1 MGIAELQA
9 YAYLIGTVIAV
20 IVLYSYVVYLYKSEK
35 SGEKDYEKYG
45 KLALDDNIDSKPLV
59 ENESRTKHEKKEK

>member
-1 MGIAELQA
+1 MNIAEIQA
-9 YAYLIGTVIAV
+9 YMYLIGTVIAV
-20 IVLYSYVVYLYKSEK
+20 VVLYSYIVYLYKSEK

>member
-9 YAYLIGTVIAV
+9 YLYLIGTVIAV

-45 KLALDDNIDSKPLV
+45 KLALDDSIDSKPL
-59 ENESRTKHEKKEK
+59 EKNRSRTKYEKKEK

>member
-9 YAYLIGTVIAV
+9 YAYLIGTVIASV
-20 IVLYSYVVYLYKSEK
+20 VLYGYIVYLYKSEK

>member
-1 MGIAELQA
+1 MNIAEIQA
-9 YAYLIGTVIAV
+9 YLYLIGTVIAV
-20 IVLYSYVVYLYKSEK
+20 AVLYSYIMYLYKSEK

-59 ENESRTKHEKKEK
+59 AHDPKAKHEKKEK

>member
-9 YAYLIGTVIAV
+9 YMYLIGTVIAV

-45 KLALDDNIDSKPLV
+45 QLALDDNIDSKPLV

>member
-20 IVLYSYVVYLYKSEK
+20 VVLYGYIVYLYKSEK

-45 KLALDDNIDSKPLV
+45 KLALDDSIDSKPLV

>member
-1 MGIAELQA
+1 MAIAELQA

-20 IVLYSYVVYLYKSEK
+20 IVLYGYIVYLYKSEK

-45 KLALDDNIDSKPLV
+45 QLALDDNIDSKPLV
-59 ENESRTKHEKKEK
+59 ENKSRTKYEKKEK

>member
-20 IVLYSYVVYLYKSEK
+20 IVLYGYIVYLYKSEK

-45 KLALDDNIDSKPLV
+45 QLALDDNIDSKPLI
-59 ENESRTKHEKKEK
+59 ENESRTKHEKKEE

>member
-20 IVLYSYVVYLYKSEK
+20 VVLYSYVVYLYKSEK

-45 KLALDDNIDSKPLV
+45 KLALDDSIDSKPL
-59 ENESRTKHEKKEK
+59 EKNRSRTKYEKKEK

>member
-1 MGIAELQA
+1 MNIAEIQA
-9 YAYLIGTVIAV
+9 YVYLIGTVIAV
-20 IVLYSYVVYLYKSEK
+20 AVLYSYIMYLYKSEK

-45 KLALDDNIDSKPLV
+45 KLALDDHIDSKPLV

>member
-1 MGIAELQA
+1 MNIAEIQA
-9 YAYLIGTVIAV
+9 YLYLIGTVIAV
-20 IVLYSYVVYLYKSEK
+20 VVLYSYIVYLYKSEK

>member
-20 IVLYSYVVYLYKSEK
+20 VVLYSYIVYLYKSEK
-35 SGEKDYEKYG
+35 SGDKDYEKYG
-45 KLALDDNIDSKPLV
+45 KLALDDNIDSEPLV
-59 ENESRTKHEKKEK
+59 EHSPKAKHEKKEK

>member
-1 MGIAELQA
+1 MNIAEMQA
-9 YAYLIGTVIAV
+9 YAYLIGTIIAV
-20 IVLYSYVVYLYKSEK
+20 IVLYSYIVYLYKSEK

-59 ENESRTKHEKKEK
+59 AHDPKAKHEKKEK

>member
-1 MGIAELQA
+1 MDIAELQA
-9 YAYLIGTVIAV
+9 YMYLIGTVIAV

-45 KLALDDNIDSKPLV
+45 QLALDDNIDSKPLV
-59 ENESRTKHEKKEK
+59 ENKSRTKHEKREK

>member
-1 MGIAELQA
+1 MVIAELQA

-20 IVLYSYVVYLYKSEK
+20 IVLYGYIVYLYKSEK

-45 KLALDDNIDSKPLV
+45 QLALDDNIDSKPLV

>member
-20 IVLYSYVVYLYKSEK
+20 VVLYSYIVYLYKSEK
-35 SGEKDYEKYG
+35 NGEKDYEKYG
-45 KLALDDNIDSKPLV
+45 KLALDDSIDSKPLV
-59 ENESRTKHEKKEK
+59 ENRSRTKYEKKEK

>member
-9 YAYLIGTVIAV
+9 YAYLIGTIIAV
-20 IVLYSYVVYLYKSEK
+20 VVLYGYIVYLYKSEK
-35 SGEKDYEKYG
+35 SGDKDYEKYG
-45 KLALDDNIDSKPLV
+45 KLALDDSIDSKPLE

>member
-20 IVLYSYVVYLYKSEK
+20 VVLYGYIVYLYKSEK

>member
-1 MGIAELQA
+1 MNIAEIQA
-9 YAYLIGTVIAV
+9 YVYLIGTVIAV
-20 IVLYSYVVYLYKSEK
+20 VVLYSYIMYLYKSEK

>member
-1 MGIAELQA
+1 MNIAEIQA
-9 YAYLIGTVIAV
+9 YLYLIGTVIAV
-20 IVLYSYVVYLYKSEK
+20 AVLYSYIMYLYKSEK

>member
-9 YAYLIGTVIAV
+9 YMYLIGTVIAV

-45 KLALDDNIDSKPLV
+45 QLALDDNIDSKPLV
-59 ENESRTKHEKKEK
+59 ENKSRTKHEKKEK

>member
-20 IVLYSYVVYLYKSEK
+20 VALYGYIVYLYKSEK

-45 KLALDDNIDSKPLV
+45 KLALDDSIDSQPL
-59 ENESRTKHEKKEK
+59 EKNESRTKHEKKEK

>member
-9 YAYLIGTVIAV
+9 YMYLIGTVIAV

-59 ENESRTKHEKKEK
+59 ENRSRTKHEKKEK

>member
-20 IVLYSYVVYLYKSEK
+20 VVLYSYIVYLYKSEK

-45 KLALDDNIDSKPLV
+45 KLALDDRIDSTPLV
-59 ENESRTKHEKKEK
+59 ENESRAKHEKKEK

>member
-1 MGIAELQA
+1 MNIAEMQA
-9 YAYLIGTVIAV
+9 YAYLIGTIIAV
-20 IVLYSYVVYLYKSEK
+20 IVLYSYIVYLYKSEK